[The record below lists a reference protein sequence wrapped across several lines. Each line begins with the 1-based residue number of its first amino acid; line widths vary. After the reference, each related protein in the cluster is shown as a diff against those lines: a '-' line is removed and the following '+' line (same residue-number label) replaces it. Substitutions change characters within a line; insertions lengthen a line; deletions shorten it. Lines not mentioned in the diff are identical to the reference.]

1 MTETEKPKTTTK
13 KNDCENCLNELKK
26 LIRKMAIA
34 IGVICMLIAIL
45 FNTLKI
51 EKLENW
57 TKKHEKITTE
67 LQTKVKK
74 LNITVF
80 NKEE

>member
-67 LQTKVKK
+67 LQTKVT
-74 LNITVF
+74 L
-80 NKEE
+80 